1 MIIPII
7 RLRNG
12 AGDGNPRD
20 GLCLMQ
26 AVHWF
31 SGADITTDHPPCASP
46 VLSDVGIVLND
57 HAPTQADRD
66 GLWPL
71 VWQLLDSQD
80 GLAEVPRAEH
90 IIREIAHRILAP
102 LFDKLGLAES
112 ATALR
117 GALSMREIEAAAE
130 VAQAAGAAGAA
141 EWAAR
146 GAAEWAARAT
156 AAAAAVAR
164 AAAATARLV
173 AWAQV
178 AEAEAEAEAGAE
190 AAARATAAGLVAWA
204 LVAEAKAA
212 LATARAV
219 ACAEGA
225 WTWTWAGAEAALAA
239 WTEMRAIFV
248 EAIALGRHG
257 QEDPVYESRA
267 TELELA
273 IK

>member
-1 MIIPII
+1 MIIPMI
-7 RLRNG
+7 RLRTG
-12 AGDGNPRD
+12 AGNGNPRE
-20 GLCLMQ
+20 GMCFMQ
-26 AVHWF
+26 VVHWF

-46 VLSDVGIVLND
+46 VLSHVGIVLND

-71 VWQLLDSQD
+71 VWQLLDSRD
-80 GLAEVPRAEH
+80 SLAEVPRAEH
-90 IIREIAHRILAP
+90 IIRETAHRILAP
-102 LFDKLGLAES
+102 LFDKSGLAES

-117 GALSMREIEAAAE
+117 GAFSMREIEAAAE
-130 VAQAAGAAGAA
+130 AAQAAGAAGAA

-146 GAAEWAARAT
+146 GAAEWAARGA

-164 AAAATARLV
+164 AAAGA
-173 AWAQV
+173 
-178 AEAEAEAEAGAE
+178 AGAAE
-190 AAARATAAGLVAWA
+190 WAARAAAVARAEARVVEAGLVAWA
-204 LVAEAKAA
+204 LVTEARAA
-212 LATARAV
+212 LTAARAV

-239 WTEMRAIFV
+239 WAEMRAIFV

>member
-1 MIIPII
+1 MTMTQNNGEKQMIIPII

-12 AGDGNPRD
+12 AGNGDPRD

-31 SGADITTDHPPCASP
+31 SGADTTTDHPPCASP
-46 VLSDVGIVLND
+46 VLSHVGIVLND

-71 VWQLLDSQD
+71 VWQLLDSRD

-90 IIREIAHRILAP
+90 IIREIAHRILPP

-117 GALSMREIEAAAE
+117 GALSMREIGAAAAA
-130 VAQAAGAAGAA
+130 AQAAGTAGAA

-146 GAAEWAARAT
+146 AGAAEWAARVT

-164 AAAATARLV
+164 AAATARARAEAQA
-173 AWAQV
+173 AWRAAAAGALMTKALM
-178 AEAEAEAEAGAE
+178 AEAEAAL
-190 AAARATAAGLVAWA
+190 TAAQ
-204 LVAEAKAA
+204 
-212 LATARAV
+212 AV

-239 WTEMRAIFV
+239 WAEMRAIFV